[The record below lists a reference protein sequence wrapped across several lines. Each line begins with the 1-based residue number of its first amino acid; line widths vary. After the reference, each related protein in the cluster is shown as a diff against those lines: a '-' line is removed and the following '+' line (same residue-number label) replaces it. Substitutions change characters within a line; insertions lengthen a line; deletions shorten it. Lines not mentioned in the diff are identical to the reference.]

1 MEFLWEVVMKCSDS
15 ILCQK
20 SGEISKDIITKYEAR
35 SQVALEDALKKV
47 ENVDV
52 LGRGYA
58 PTSRYLKVKIET
70 LRASVRPSV
79 HLSVRPSVC
88 TVTLFLIQKGERT

>member
-1 MEFLWEVVMKCSDS
+1 MKCSDS

-20 SGEISKDIITKYEAR
+20 SGEISKDITTKYEAR

-52 LGRGYA
+52 LVNHV
-58 PTSRYLKVKIET
+58 KVVSPVKLANI
-70 LRASVRPSV
+70 
-79 HLSVRPSVC
+79 
-88 TVTLFLIQKGERT
+88 FLQTDCALPMDQQARQC